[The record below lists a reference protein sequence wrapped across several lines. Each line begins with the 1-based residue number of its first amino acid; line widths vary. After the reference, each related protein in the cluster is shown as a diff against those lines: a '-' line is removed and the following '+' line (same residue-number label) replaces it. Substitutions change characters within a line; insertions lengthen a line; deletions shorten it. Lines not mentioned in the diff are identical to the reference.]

1 MPILII
7 TPESRAEMWLGA
19 AGWACGSQMCSGR
32 MPALEP
38 KPARVRKNTALF
50 TPAGMAPMPAKAS
63 EPVAW

>member
-1 MPILII
+1 
-7 TPESRAEMWLGA
+7 MWLGA

-38 KPARVRKNTALF
+38 KPARARKNTVVLI
-50 TPAGMAPMPAKAS
+50 PAGMAAIPSKAS

>member
-32 MPALEP
+32 TPALEP
-38 KPARVRKNTALF
+38 KPARVRKNTVVLI
-50 TPAGMAPMPAKAS
+50 PAGMAAIPSKAS

>member
-1 MPILII
+1 
-7 TPESRAEMWLGA
+7 MWLGA

-32 MPALEP
+32 TPALEP